1 MEGKPSSVSSQ
12 IEDLFEKARGSMG
25 KAAAKAKLRTQ
36 LYDTLVWAAEE
47 LGVSGAGGMPML
59 RIRVTESGSREVSS
73 LFVYR
78 DGAVRVPQQETGFT
92 WGERGFTA
100 ATVRPLLQSPRADG
114 WLVDFFDAVVS
125 GRNTALEI
133 VGL

>member
-78 DGAVRVPQQETGFT
+78 DGAVRVPQ
-92 WGERGFTA
+92 
-100 ATVRPLLQSPRADG
+100 
-114 WLVDFFDAVVS
+114 
-125 GRNTALEI
+125 
-133 VGL
+133 